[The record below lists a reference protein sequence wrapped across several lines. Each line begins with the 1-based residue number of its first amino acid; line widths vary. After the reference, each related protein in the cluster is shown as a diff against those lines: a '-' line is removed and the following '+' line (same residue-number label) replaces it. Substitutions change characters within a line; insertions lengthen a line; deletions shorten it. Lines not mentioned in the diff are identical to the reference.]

1 MPAGRLP
8 RRDLLLKC
16 AALGSLRIAT
26 PLGLAGS
33 LDLWEEQAR
42 EPRKLTAW
50 DELGRSTSAGR
61 LGTSTCGRLEIR
73 ACRSR
78 FPARC

>member
-33 LDLWEEQAR
+33 LDLWEE
-42 EPRKLTAW
+42 
-50 DELGRSTSAGR
+50 
-61 LGTSTCGRLEIR
+61 
-73 ACRSR
+73 
-78 FPARC
+78 